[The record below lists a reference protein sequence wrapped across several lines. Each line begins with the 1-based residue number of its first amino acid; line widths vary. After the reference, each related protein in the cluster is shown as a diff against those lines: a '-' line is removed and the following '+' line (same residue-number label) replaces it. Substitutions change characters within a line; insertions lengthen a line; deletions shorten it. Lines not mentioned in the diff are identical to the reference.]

1 MHLAKTYH
9 TYAEI
14 INLQPDISSLGV
26 AIPLPHGRKSPPPAG
41 TTGRLVDPER
51 IDYEAWRA
59 DPKPSNAGLVLY
71 DGVIGVDVD
80 VKPESGVRGDLA
92 LAQLEQELGPL
103 PKTWR
108 SSARTDGVSGIRL
121 FRVPEGSTFSGHA
134 VAADG
139 SEIHSIDIIQHTHR
153 YMVLPG
159 SYREDLDAYYSW
171 HDMEGTPSL
180 DALPEL
186 PKPWLERLS
195 VASRATTLVDP
206 QAASKWRSSATEPY
220 SGDVCPK
227 VRAKLDAADLAQG
240 NRHNAMLETSL
251 ALHSYAA
258 AGHRGAMAALD
269 ELQRAYYAACDPRD
283 NPEYHWRKAVE
294 RAPQMVASV
303 TRTANSCSCGV
314 TFDHGAQLFKNLAQ
328 TSETPSQRAIFD
340 PVDDDD
346 YTIALAL
353 LDIIDYPICFTDS
366 LSTYRYVNGSWSQL
380 PPDQALLPVMRRA
393 MALLPQPTT
402 KDPIDK
408 TRSRVAKKLRNQ
420 PSWARIVKT
429 VQTLIDPEHP
439 LYRYESSLG
448 SDPYVLHTPTRVI
461 DLRTGSDHESITHET
476 EPFFGATKIEPK
488 EGPTPLF
495 DRLLDCIA
503 PSDATKAYLLALLA
517 KSLDGVGSDIVPV
530 LFGDAGSG
538 KTTLLRVMS
547 ALLGDY
553 ATQLDSALL
562 GSQEPHK
569 QSVLALRGKR
579 FVLSDEA
586 PPRSAKGVERLKS
599 FTGGGPLQGNRM
611 HGALIEFLPSHML
624 WFASNDAPYMS
635 DAGLTRRY
643 RLFDTA
649 KTEDIDAIWR
659 DSKGGPT
666 EPGSG
671 WHAELPHILHMLIQ
685 LYADLSADWDLWL
698 TAPEE
703 QKSLV
708 AEVQESTDSVVA
720 FVSEATVKASE
731 PANGEQS
738 SLVYKAYRLWCKD
751 NGIPDYEVVS
761 MPALRRRLERL
772 GYAYTHTRSG
782 KKVDITITASFRK
795 WIA

>member
-1 MHLAKTYH
+1 MTSMELSKSYH
-9 TYAEI
+9 TYAEVA
-14 INLQPDISSLGV
+14 NLQPSIFSLGV
-26 AIPLPHGRKSPPPAG
+26 VVPLPHGRKSPPPAG
-41 TTGRLVDPER
+41 TTGRLADPAK
-51 IDYEAWRA
+51 INYAAWRD
-59 DPKPSNAGLVLY
+59 DPRPSNAGLVLNPRVV
-71 DGVIGVDVD
+71 GIDVD
-80 VKPESGVRGDLA
+80 VKPESGVRGDIA
-92 LAQLEQELGPL
+92 LAELEQELGPL

-108 SSARTDGVSGIRL
+108 SSARSDGVSGIRL

-159 SYREDLDAYYSW
+159 SYREDLDAYYVW
-171 HDMEGTPSL
+171 CDMEGAPSL

-195 VASRATTLVDP
+195 ADSQATTLADP
-206 QAASKWRSSATEPY
+206 QAASKWRSHANEPY
-220 SGDVCPK
+220 SGDICPK
-227 VRAKLDAADLAQG
+227 VQAKLDGTDLMRG

-258 AGHRGAMAALD
+258 AGHRGAMQALD
-269 ELQRAYYAACDPRD
+269 QLQQAYYSACDQRD
-283 NPEYHWRKAVE
+283 NPVYHWRKAVE
-294 RAPQMVASV
+294 RAPQMVSSV
-303 TRTANSCSCGV
+303 TREPNSCNCGMSY
-314 TFDHGAQLFKNLAQ
+314 DRGDQLFKNLAQ
-328 TSETPSQRAIFD
+328 TSESPSQRAVFD

-366 LSTYRYVNGSWSQL
+366 LSTYRYINGFWSQL
-380 PPDQALLPVMRRA
+380 PADQALLPAMRRA
-393 MALLPQPTT
+393 LALLPQPTT
-402 KDPIDK
+402 KNPIDK
-408 TRSRVAKKLRNQ
+408 TRSRVTKKLRNQ

-439 LYRYESSLG
+439 LYRHESSLG
-448 SDPYVLHTPTRVI
+448 ADPYVFYTPTRAI
-461 DLRTGSDHESITHET
+461 DLRTGKDHESITHESQ
-476 EPFFGATKIEPK
+476 PFFGASRIEPK

-503 PSDATKAYLLALLA
+503 PSCATQAHLLALLA
-517 KSLDGVGSDIVPV
+517 KSLDGHSSDAVPV

-547 ALLGDY
+547 AIMGDY
-553 ATQLDSALL
+553 ATELDSALL

-579 FVLSDEA
+579 FVYSDEA
-586 PPRSAKGVERLKS
+586 PPRSAKGIERLKR
-599 FTGGGPLQGNRM
+599 FTGGAKLQGNRM
-611 HGALIEFLPSHML
+611 HGALIEFQPSHML
-624 WFASNDAPYMS
+624 WFTSNDAPYMS

-649 KTEDIDAIWR
+649 KTDEIEAIWR
-659 DSKGGPT
+659 DSKGGPET
-666 EPGSG
+666 EGSD
-671 WHAELPHILHMLIQ
+671 WNKELPHILHLLIS
-685 LYADLSADWDLWL
+685 LYADLCHDWQLAL
-698 TAPEE
+698 AVPEE
-703 QKSLV
+703 QLTV
-708 AEVQESTDSVVA
+708 TQEVQESNDSVVA
-720 FVSEATVKASE
+720 FISEATVKASE
-731 PANGEQS
+731 PTNGEQS

-751 NGIPDYEVVS
+751 NGIPDYEIVS
-761 MPALRRRLERL
+761 MPA
-772 GYAYTHTRSG
+772 
-782 KKVDITITASFRK
+782 RK